1 MKSFIESGLRLPLAM
16 MAIILPSA
24 VYVRKPVGL
33 RPNKSF
39 FSPLPVASGA
49 DTNFQ
54 VPTRVVIR
62 LSSTGRTY
70 KHRSRDRPSR
80 LPHGAALDALH
91 VVRALEDGIHEN
103 AGRMN
108 LIR

>member
-1 MKSFIESGLRLPLAM
+1 MKSFTESGLRLPLAM

-33 RPNKSF
+33 RPNKSL
-39 FSPLPVASGA
+39 FSPLPVPSVA

-70 KHRSRDRPSR
+70 KHRSQDRPSR

-91 VVRALEDGIHEN
+91 VALALQNRINKN
-103 AGRMN
+103 AGRMH